1 MEDIIT
7 VHSINE
13 FYDAVRTKF
22 DLNRPD
28 VDYKVSYALFPMQP
42 HGYAQY
48 RLCLLVS
55 MSGESVFGW
64 SEKTVLSPVVHGG
77 FYRGAISLYKRPG
90 IGIDTIRS
98 IYIQCRTA
106 DLLDAGTL
114 GEFLKLSRKAD
125 SSGLLGAEDVKKY
138 LPPELRPKRPRKPRK
153 ETPVELHEVYPGV
166 DADRLR
172 KIVRTLLDMMKAAD
186 DACEVEWS
194 DETYRT
200 QVNRLKKLGLNLT
213 CQAGWK
219 MDGKLVFKDKPGR
232 D

>member
-7 VHSINE
+7 VHSSSE

-22 DLNRPD
+22 NLNRPG

-64 SEKTVLSPVVHGG
+64 SEKTVLSPVVRGG
-77 FYRGAISLYKRPG
+77 FYRGAISLYMRPG
-90 IGIDTIRS
+90 IEIDTIRGT
-98 IYIQCRTA
+98 YIHCRTS

-114 GEFLKLSRKAD
+114 GKFLELSRKAD
-125 SSGLLGAEDVKKY
+125 ASGLLDAEDVKEY
-138 LPPELRPKRPRKPRK
+138 LPPEFRPKRPRKPRK
-153 ETPVELHEVYPGV
+153 ETPVELHGVDPGVDPGV
-166 DADRLR
+166 DAVRLR
-172 KIVRTLLDMMKAAD
+172 KIVRALLEMMKAAD

-194 DETYRT
+194 GETYRT
-200 QVNRLKKLGLNLT
+200 QVNRLKKLGLDFT

-219 MDGKLVFKDKPGR
+219 MDGKLVFKD
-232 D
+232 